1 MNVHDIVRTVSD
13 RIQNTAGVNTVY
25 GDPITAEGKTIV
37 PVARVRYGFGGGGG
51 TQGGDTSSSN
61 GDMPLQMEGGGGG
74 GGIEVVPVGFIE
86 ITPGET
92 RYVSFEERRKVVRTV
107 VIGLLVAIF
116 LLRRRHRK

>member
-1 MNVHDIVRTVSD
+1 MNIHDIVRTVSD

-37 PVARVRYGFGGGGG
+37 PVARVRYGFGGSGG

-74 GGIEVVPVGFIE
+74 IEAVPVGFIE

-92 RYVSFEERRKVVRTV
+92 RYVSFEERRKVVRTI
-107 VIGLLVAIF
+107 VIGLLLAIF